1 MAVPESF
8 LQEVRDAN
16 EIVSLI
22 ENYVELKRSGATY
35 SCRCPFHSERTPSF
49 HVYPNTQSYYCFGC
63 GAGGD
68 AITFIRTITSK
79 PSGSLHSAP
88 GFPCRRT
95 GTTIPQ
101 GAASGSTK

>member
-68 AITFIRTITSK
+68 AITFIRTIENLDYIEAVRFLAQRAGL
-79 PSGSLHSAP
+79 PMPEDRNDDSA
-88 GFPCRRT
+88 
-95 GTTIPQ
+95 
-101 GAASGSTK
+101 